1 MIHSRV
7 PSMEQDTAT
16 HVVSEPR
23 AVPVL
28 SLVLGYG
35 AAVPFWLGAAAAWLA
50 DGEVA
55 AAAVYAVILWGGLIL
70 AFLSG
75 VRRGLSFRTEG
86 GPRPGQIVVS
96 MALFGAALAAFLLP
110 WTWAALAVMIVAYG
124 SLAAIDP
131 RAARRGEAPLFFV
144 RLRPVQMPLIV
155 VALAVCLA
163 RVASL

>member
-1 MIHSRV
+1 
-7 PSMEQDTAT
+7 MEHDTAT
-16 HVVSEPR
+16 HVVDEHKS
-23 AVPVL
+23 VPVM

-35 AAVPFWLGAAAAWLA
+35 AAVPFWLGALAAWLR
-50 DGEVA
+50 DGPVA

-86 GPRPGQIVVS
+86 GPRPAQLVVS

-110 WTWAALAVMIVAYG
+110 WTWAALALMIVAYG
-124 SLAAIDP
+124 SLAVIDP
-131 RAARRGEAPLFFV
+131 WAAKRGEAPLFFV

-163 RVASL
+163 RVATL